1 MTGRRIGF
9 VSTRF
14 AGTDGVSLE
23 TAKWATVLEGL
34 GHTCFYFAGRSDRP
48 AAVSEVVPE
57 AFFGHPEIEGITRAV
72 FAAYAADRGG
82 GGDRSAEGGGAV
94 GIVRAP
100 EVSAAID
107 SLRAR
112 LRTALHRFVRRFGI
126 ELLVVE
132 NASAIPLNL
141 PLGLAISDLIAETG
155 LPTIAHHHDLPWERQ
170 RFLVNCVE
178 DIIAAAFPPAH
189 PIVRHVVINS
199 LQAREL
205 AWRRGLTPRVIPN
218 VMDFERPPSPP
229 SPARVAALRADLGLR
244 PGQLLVLQPTRIV
257 ARKGIEHA
265 IEFARRL
272 ERPAMLVI
280 SHASGDEGD
289 AYERRIRNY
298 AALLGVPLVL
308 AADLVAE
315 NGPAVPGQP
324 GRNGQPGAN
333 EAEDGARSPRA
344 TGAPA
349 GNGAPIDD
357 RAPAANGERAA
368 NAAPSTADGGPMM
381 NGERAANWAPSPPE
395 GRYSLAE
402 FYAAADFVTYP
413 SVFEGFGN
421 AFLEAVYHRRPILV
435 NNYSTYE
442 VDLRPRGFRVVW
454 FDEFIDEATIHQA
467 RRLLD
472 EPATA
477 AAWADR
483 NYEVGRRHFSY
494 AVLERHLAALL
505 VECFGASD

>member
-1 MTGRRIGF
+1 MAGRRIGF

-23 TAKWATVLEGL
+23 TAKWARVLEGL
-34 GHTCFYFAGRSDRP
+34 GHRCFYFAGRSDRP
-48 AAVSEVVPE
+48 PAVSEVVEE
-57 AFFGHPEIEGITRAV
+57 AFFGHPDIEAINRAV
-72 FAAYAADRGG
+72 FGARAVDRR
-82 GGDRSAEGGGAV
+82 GDEGAEGEP
-94 GIVRAP
+94 VRTVRSP

-112 LRTALHRFVRRFGI
+112 LRRALHRFVRRFEI

-141 PLGLAISDLIAETG
+141 PLGLAISDLVAETG

-170 RFLVNCVE
+170 RFLVNSVE
-178 DIIAAAFPPAH
+178 DVIAAAFPPPHGA
-189 PIVRHVVINS
+189 IRHVVINS

-218 VMDFERPPSPP
+218 VMDFDRPPAPVRP
-229 SPARVAALRADLGLR
+229 ERLAALRRDLGLG
-244 PGQLLVLQPTRIV
+244 PGELLVLQPTRIV

-265 IEFARRL
+265 IEFVRRL
-272 ERPAMLVI
+272 DRPARLVV

-289 AYERRIRNY
+289 AYERRVRAY
-298 AALLGVPLVL
+298 AELLGVPLVF

-315 NGPAVPGQP
+315 NGGDDPVGP
-324 GRNGQPGAN
+324 GRYA
-333 EAEDGARSPRA
+333 
-344 TGAPA
+344 
-349 GNGAPIDD
+349 
-357 RAPAANGERAA
+357 
-368 NAAPSTADGGPMM
+368 
-381 NGERAANWAPSPPE
+381 
-395 GRYSLAE
+395 LAE

-454 FDEFIDEATIHQA
+454 FDEFIDEATIERA
-467 RRLLD
+467 RHLLD
-472 EPATA
+472 DPATA
-477 AAWADR
+477 AAWAER
-483 NYEVGRRHFSY
+483 NYEVGRRHFSFT
-494 AVLERHLAALL
+494 VLERHLAALL
-505 VECFGASD
+505 VECFGAAG

>member
-1 MTGRRIGF
+1 MTMIGRRIGF

-34 GHTCFYFAGRSDRP
+34 GHSCFYFAGRSDRP

-57 AFFGHPEIEGITRAV
+57 AFFGHPDIEAITRAV
-72 FAAYAADRGG
+72 FAAYDVDRRGDDRGPG
-82 GGDRSAEGGGAV
+82 VPLARDRGPVDREVAPDGAV
-94 GIVRAP
+94 RIVRPP
-100 EVSAAID
+100 EVSVAID

-112 LRTALHRFVRRFGI
+112 LRAALHRFVRRFGI

-170 RFLVNCVE
+170 RFLVNAVE
-178 DIIAAAFPPAH
+178 DVIAAAFPPAH
-189 PIVRHVVINS
+189 PTIRHVVINS

-218 VMDFERPPSPP
+218 VMAFEQPPTPP
-229 SPARVAALRADLGLR
+229 HPGRLAALRHDLGLG
-244 PGQLLVLQPTRIV
+244 PGELLVLQPTRIV

-265 IEFARRL
+265 IEFVRRL
-272 ERPAMLVI
+272 ERPATLVI

-289 AYERRIRNY
+289 AYERRIRDY
-298 AALLGVPLVL
+298 AALLGVPLAL

-315 NGPAVPGQP
+315 NGGAVPVGGP
-324 GRNGQPGAN
+324 VEG
-333 EAEDGARSPRA
+333 ETSVETGARLGTR
-344 TGAPA
+344 
-349 GNGAPIDD
+349 
-357 RAPAANGERAA
+357 
-368 NAAPSTADGGPMM
+368 
-381 NGERAANWAPSPPE
+381 
-395 GRYSLAE
+395 RYSLAE

-421 AFLEAVYHRRPILV
+421 AFLEAVYYRRPILV

-454 FDEFIDEATIHQA
+454 FDEFIDEAAIRQA

-494 AVLERHLAALL
+494 AVLERHLTALL
-505 VECFGASD
+505 VDCFGAAG